1 MLALLAAAV
10 VCLSGCSLIG
20 HGARHSGPFAAR
32 TRQPTS
38 ATSVLSGGASVVAAS
53 AAQKLFASAP
63 VVIVAN
69 IYSARAVATGVSE
82 TRRLHAPL
90 LLVYGHAGGSTV
102 SISPLVRAEIKAL
115 KPHAVLA
122 VGVSANALSAKL
134 RGVTVTADPASL
146 PATRA
151 PAPVSKVVVLVRTGD
166 VSAKARAAIATAR
179 VAGAQVFAM
188 RGYDPRAYP
197 AAITAL
203 AALKPNRVLAV
214 GAGFGPAAT
223 LAGRVAVAETGV
235 QLPHGGEI
243 LFPTHRLVALY
254 GAPGVPGLGILGDQD
269 LSASIARV
277 RAVAA
282 MYRSLSKVPIIP
294 TFEIIATVAQGRD
307 EPEGG
312 TYSYVTP
319 VSQIRPWVTAA
330 AAAGIYVVLDL
341 QAGRASLLSQAK
353 YYQSLLERPNVGLA
367 IDPEWKLGPDQFPL
381 EQIGSVSIGEVNGV
395 ASWLAA
401 LTARHHLP
409 QKLLVLHQFRLSM
422 IQDEQALDTHHDDLA
437 IVIHMDGQGTPG
449 EKQATWD
456 AVIGAAP
463 RGVFLGWKDF
473 TVKDHPMLTPWATM
487 DRRPQPV
494 MISYQ

>member
-1 MLALLAAAV
+1 MLALLSAAAL
-10 VCLSGCSLIG
+10 CLSGCSLIAR
-20 HGARHSGPFAAR
+20 HGAHSGPFTAR
-32 TRQPTS
+32 TREPTP
-38 ATSVLSGGASVVAAS
+38 AASVLSGGASAVAAS

-69 IYSARAVATGVSE
+69 VYSARAVVTAVSD
-82 TRRLHAPL
+82 TRRRHAPL
-90 LLVYGHAGGSTV
+90 LLVYGHSGGSAV
-102 SISPLVRAEIKAL
+102 SMSPFVRAEIKAL

-122 VGVSANALSAKL
+122 VGLSANALSARL
-134 RGVTVTADPASL
+134 PGIAVTTDPASL

-151 PAPVSKVVVLVRTGD
+151 PAPVSKVVLLMRAGD
-166 VSAKARAAIATAR
+166 VSAEARAATATAQ
-179 VAGAQVFAM
+179 VAGARVFAM
-188 RGYDPRAYP
+188 HGYDPRAYP
-197 AAITAL
+197 AAIAALTAL
-203 AALKPNRVLAV
+203 RPARVLAL
-214 GAGFGPAAT
+214 GAKFGPASR

-235 QLPHGGEI
+235 QLPHGGQI
-243 LFPTHRLVALY
+243 LFPTHRIVALY
-254 GAPGVPGLGILGDQD
+254 GHPGTPALGVLGDQD
-269 LSASIARV
+269 LSGSIARV

-282 MYRSLSKVPIIP
+282 MYRPLSKVPVVP
-294 TFEIIATVAQGRD
+294 AFEIIATVAQGRN

-319 VSQIRPWVTAA
+319 VDQIRPWVTAA

-341 QAGRASLLSQAK
+341 QAGRASLLAQAK
-353 YYQSLLERPNVGLA
+353 VYQPLLELPDVGLA
-367 IDPEWKLGPDQFPL
+367 IDPEWKLGPGEFPL
-381 EQIGSVSIGEVNGV
+381 QQIGSVSIAEVNGV
-395 ASWLAA
+395 INWLAA

-422 IQDEQALDTHHDDLA
+422 INDEQALDTHHDDLA

-456 AVIGAAP
+456 AVVGAAP
-463 RGVFLGWKDF
+463 RGVFLGWKNF
-473 TVKDHPMLTPWATM
+473 IVKDHPMLTPWETM